1 MASFRDLIPRSVTV
15 IRAGSK
21 LKIPAEYLVVGDLVI
36 IKSGDKVPA
45 DLRITESFNLEI
57 ENSAITGESILISKH
72 EHRIHLNPFE
82 SENFLFSGTYVIK
95 GIKFLFKQNSL
106 HFYEIFKGKAQGIV
120 IRTGQRTVISLLAIK
135 DKNLNYNK
143 SPLSKDVSSFLHSI
157 TYVSIFFGFLFSS

>member
-82 SENFLFSGTYVIK
+82 SENLVFSGTYVIK
-95 GIKFLFKQNSL
+95 GIQFLFKKKL
-106 HFYEIFKGKAQGIV
+106 
-120 IRTGQRTVISLLAIK
+120 
-135 DKNLNYNK
+135 
-143 SPLSKDVSSFLHSI
+143 SPFL
-157 TYVSIFFGFLFSS
+157 